1 MPGRARKLIITER
14 QQATLQT
21 MTRSSTC
28 PQAIAQRARMILLAF
43 DGTDNQDIAEQV
55 GCERHAVGPWRKRWA
70 KAFDRLVLVEC
81 CEKPSALIDAI
92 KELLSDRPRSGS
104 PGKFTAEQVT
114 RILAVACEEPEKC
127 GRPVTHWTPREL
139 ADEVVKRQIV
149 ESISARQVGRFLKSG
164 RPEAASESVLAQRPA
179 GRPRGLS
186 GPGPGRLR
194 VLSGG
199 PGVVQAGGPHGE
211 RG

>member
-1 MPGRARKLIITER
+1 MPGKARKLIITER

-28 PQAIAQRARMILLAF
+28 PQALAQRAGMILLAF
-43 DGTDNQDIAEQV
+43 EGLSNEQIAEQV
-55 GCERHAVGPWRKRWA
+55 GCERHAVGPWRHRWA
-70 KAFDRLVLVEC
+70 NHFDRLILVEC
-81 CEKPSALIDAI
+81 CEKPSALLEAI
-92 KELLSDRPRSGS
+92 QELLSDLPRSGS

-114 RILAVACEEPEKC
+114 QILAVACEEPEKS

-139 ADEVVKRQIV
+139 ADEVIKRQIV

-164 RPEAASESVLAQRPA
+164 RPEAASEPLLAQRST
-179 GRPRGLS
+179 GRSRDVPS
-186 GPGPGRLR
+186 PGRGRLR

-199 PGVVQAGGPHGE
+199 PGVVQAGGSHGE